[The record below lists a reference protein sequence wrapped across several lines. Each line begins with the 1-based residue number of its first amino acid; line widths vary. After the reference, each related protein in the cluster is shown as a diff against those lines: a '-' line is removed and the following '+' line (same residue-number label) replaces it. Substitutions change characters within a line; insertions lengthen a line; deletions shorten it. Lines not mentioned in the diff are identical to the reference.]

1 MDVMK
6 ELTAKEVQSLLN
18 EGKKLSIIDVREVFE
33 VMTGKIPGAVNIPM
47 GQIADAVDK
56 LDQSNEYVIVCRSG
70 NRSAHVTMFLEAQ
83 GFNVSNMRG
92 GMLAWNGAI
101 E

>member
-1 MDVMK
+1 MK
-6 ELTAKEVQSLLN
+6 ELTAKEVQSLLS

-33 VMTGKIPGAVNIPM
+33 VMAGKIPGAVNIPM
-47 GQIADAVDK
+47 GQIVDAVNELEK
-56 LDQSNEYVIVCRSG
+56 SNEYVIVCRSG

-92 GMLAWNGAI
+92 GMIAWTGAV